1 MLVFFFHS
9 IIGKAGPEVS
19 SHATSQ
25 GKDLL
30 SLIVDRG
37 IKLREAMVISSLPGD
52 APNASSK

>member
-1 MLVFFFHS
+1 MLLFFYS

-19 SHATSQ
+19 SHAASQ

-52 APNASSK
+52 AQNASSK